1 MTPRKVIQ
9 EFGEEQEKILKNNDH
24 KQNWT
29 NTSIDYLCIRL
40 NEEFVELLEAIME
53 GTFEDIQHECVDVA
67 NFAMMIHD
75 IYGKKIGSGR

>member
-1 MTPRKVIQ
+1 MTREVIQ
-9 EFGEEQEKILKNNDH
+9 EFGKEQERILKKNDN
-24 KQNWT
+24 KADWT
-29 NTSIDYLCIRL
+29 KVSVDFLCLRL

-75 IYGKKIGSGR
+75 LHGKKIGSGR